1 MKKNKLLLISSLFA
15 TGLTLFTT
23 VSCNKKETVIS
34 TNQNT
39 TLLKQEIDLS
49 QKYNDK
55 FAINQ
60 GEQVISEEQVLN
72 ILNENRNVLFSN
84 LPLDAKLS
92 ITKIIFSPNKGEIE
106 VDITSDKYQDE
117 QGKLI
122 LQSKFFN
129 KIKLTGFK
137 KQGISTY
144 INYDDSTNKGI
155 DLSQTLPEIK
165 NQKPSDWAKN
175 NTDNTTPTTEN
186 KENILKSIKS
196 KIKDIAWAKDSSVL
210 NLENVLITKIEAKD
224 DQSLVSVEV
233 EFKSSI
239 WWENAIQKDFK
250 TSINFF
256 GFKSIEQDTEIKNTI
271 VNPNEQVLQKITE
284 KTEGTEKDKTIYV
297 YSSDSFKDIEI
308 KEDDNL
314 ENNENKLLEFIKS
327 KKMFIHNY
335 EDSNI
340 SISEETESSNNK
352 ENIKK
357 GFLDFKITF
366 ENKQATTKEQNSE
379 TETNGKKEFNLRLQ
393 GFKIQN
399 DQPENNNKVN
409 LSIKSSKWYRKNENT
424 TSNDEKVNFFYGIN
438 VILNGEFE
446 NLDAN
451 FINNIFGSLKYKEDS
466 GSDFKEVKLSPF
478 ILEQIDENTLSLF
491 FAHKTWT
498 SQNYPNGGKI
508 FEDTELSLSIVG
520 YESVKTK
527 VISGIDEVEVEN
539 VSAHISNFGN
549 KTYRVFKFD
558 FYSPQGGLPQ
568 IYSGY
573 FSKDYSFEFTSD
585 TNSEKVVGNSYIYSW
600 TSGTRATVY
609 VLNEEKWNSDQ
620 EFEKY
625 KNGTKISINVAGFK
639 IKEIYFKDTNKNS
652 FNIDSAKWNKD
663 DEKYFIEVELSGDN
677 LSTQKEKKNYQAI
690 LEFDNERLI
699 LTPFSL
705 EITEDNKKAKVKFT
719 YSKWYLKEI
728 GSNQKDLKLAYLI
741 VRVDNHNNSQHK
753 ENIDPNNMKP
763 KN

>member
-39 TLLKQEIDLS
+39 TVLKQEIDLS

-60 GEQVISEEQVLN
+60 GEQAISEEQVLN

-106 VDITSDKYQDE
+106 VDVTSDKYQDE

-129 KIKLTGFK
+129 KIKLIGFK

-165 NQKPSDWAKN
+165 TKKPSDWAKN
-175 NTDNTTPTTEN
+175 DTTPSAEN

-250 TSINFF
+250 ISINFF

-284 KTEGTEKDKTIYV
+284 KTEGTEEEKTIYI

-314 ENNENKLLEFIKS
+314 EDNKNKLLEFIKS

-335 EDSNI
+335 EDSKI
-340 SISEETESSNNK
+340 SISEDDKSKNQ

-366 ENKQATTKEQNSE
+366 ENNQTTTKEQNSE

-451 FINNIFGSLKYKEDS
+451 FINNIFGSLKYKGDS

-478 ILEQIDENTLSLF
+478 ILEQIDKNTLSLF
-491 FAHKTWT
+491 FSNKTWN

-539 VSAHISNFGN
+539 VSTHISKFGN

-568 IYSGY
+568 IYSGS

-600 TSGTRATVY
+600 TSGIRATVY
-609 VLNEEKWNSDQ
+609 VLNEDKWNSD
-620 EFEKY
+620 EAFKKY
-625 KNGTKISINVAGFK
+625 KDGTKISINVAGFK

-652 FNIDSAKWNKD
+652 FTIDSAKWNKD

-705 EITEDNKKAKVKFT
+705 EITKDNKKVVKFT

>member
-39 TLLKQEIDLS
+39 TVLKQEIDLS
-49 QKYNDK
+49 QKYNNK

-60 GEQVISEEQVLN
+60 GEQAISEEQVLN

-106 VDITSDKYQDE
+106 VDVTSDKYQDE

-165 NQKPSDWAKN
+165 TKKPSDWAKN
-175 NTDNTTPTTEN
+175 DTTPTTEN

-196 KIKDIAWAKDSSVL
+196 KIKDIAWAKPSSVL

-284 KTEGTEKDKTIYV
+284 KTEGTEEKTIYI

-314 ENNENKLLEFIKS
+314 ENNKNKLLEFIKS

-335 EDSNI
+335 EDSKI
-340 SISEETESSNNK
+340 SISEDDKSKNQ

-366 ENKQATTKEQNSE
+366 ENNQTTTKEKNSK

-478 ILEQIDENTLSLF
+478 ILEQIDKNTLSLF
-491 FAHKTWT
+491 FSNKTWN

-508 FEDTELSLSIVG
+508 FEDTELSLSIIG
-520 YESVKTK
+520 HESVKTK

-539 VSAHISNFGN
+539 VSAHISKLGN

-568 IYSGY
+568 IYSGS

-600 TSGTRATVY
+600 TSGIRATVY
-609 VLNEEKWNSDQ
+609 VLNEDKWNSD
-620 EFEKY
+620 EAFKKY
-625 KNGTKISINVAGFK
+625 KDGTKISINVAGFK

-705 EITEDNKKAKVKFT
+705 EITKDNKKAKVKFT